1 MCLQSQSQEAFA
13 TTKTKEHGC
22 FASTCMIAW
31 ALVHMFASFV
41 TPLLHAPPAIFSK
54 SAAPFS
60 PRRSTPGDRQGSC
73 NYRGRK
79 SYTVFPESGLQDL
92 T

>member
-13 TTKTKEHGC
+13 TTRTKEHGC

-41 TPLLHAPPAIFSK
+41 TPLLHAAPPYSQ
-54 SAAPFS
+54 SLLRPLVLVAARLVIDKAPATIGVGKVIQYFL
-60 PRRSTPGDRQGSC
+60 RV
-73 NYRGRK
+73 NYR
-79 SYTVFPESGLQDL
+79 T
-92 T
+92 